1 MLRTLR
7 ENLQN
12 DLLKEEDSRPVKEKP
27 KAFPQK
33 IERDAGRIMNR
44 NRNREF
50 DRFPVHF
57 FKYMLKREKM
67 SRCIDFAYRA
77 AYNESITAET

>member
-1 MLRTLR
+1 MPAYV
-7 ENLQN
+7 
-12 DLLKEEDSRPVKEKP
+12 SH
-27 KAFPQK
+27 A
-33 IERDAGRIMNR
+33 MNR

-57 FKYMLKREKM
+57 FRYMLKRERV